1 MGSLFKQI
9 YRYTHPRAFRHNE
22 NLWPWAKITRAAS
35 GEICSLIYKGKTV
48 PLCSLSE
55 LKNSFS
61 GPLLLTATGPS
72 VKDIDFSVTPRTVP
86 VMGVNGAFSL
96 EGKLSFSLYLIVDM
110 EFFDRKPDIIS
121 AIVSNPQI
129 LFFTTAHGIAK
140 IIDRTGMEN
149 IRCRLAL
156 IEDACYKIYQ
166 PRVVSKDIRARF
178 TDFDTVIL
186 HERIDNIA
194 FSIDIR
200 QGIFDAGTVAYWAL
214 QIIAYLGFDKVIIAG
229 LDMNNFNR
237 PRFYENDANKLPS
250 YLESKVT
257 ALIFPALALASR
269 YMQSSGI
276 NIINT
281 SINSAVP
288 VDIFSKVPFSQ
299 IVKEVTEQATS
310 FT

>member
-22 NLWPWAKITRAAS
+22 NLWPWAKITRAPS

-48 PLCSLSE
+48 PLCNLSE

-61 GPLLLTATGPS
+61 GPLLLTVTGPS
-72 VKDIDFSVTPRTVP
+72 VQDIDFSITPRTVP

-110 EFFDRKPDIIS
+110 EFFDRKPDVIS

-129 LFFTTAHGIAK
+129 LFFTTAHGITK
-140 IIDRTGMEN
+140 IIERIGMEN
-149 IRCRLAL
+149 ILCRLAL

-166 PRVVSKDIRARF
+166 PRVASKDIRARF
-178 TDFDTVIL
+178 SEFNTIIF

-200 QGIFDAGTVAYWAL
+200 KGIFDAGTVAYWAL

-229 LDMNNFNR
+229 LDMNNFNQ

-257 ALIFPALALASR
+257 TLIFPALALASQ
-269 YMQSSGI
+269 YMQSSEI
-276 NIINT
+276 DIINT
-281 SINSAVP
+281 SITSAVP
-288 VDIFSKVPFSQ
+288 VDIFRKVPSA
-299 IVKEVTEQATS
+299 KL
-310 FT
+310 